1 MHEEKQEQEVQK
13 ASGERLLYTIFYAVI
28 AKIVS
33 MIICLLV
40 VAQFLYSW
48 IAGNPN
54 EKLLSFSASLSEYV
68 KQLIVYIS
76 FNSDAKPWPMGDW
89 PAEEK

>member
-1 MHEEKQEQEVQK
+1 MQEQTVQK
-13 ASGERLLYTIFYAVI
+13 ANGERVLYTILYAII

-33 MIICLLV
+33 WMICLLV
-40 VAQFLYSW
+40 IVQFLYSW
-48 IAGNPN
+48 IAGSPN

-76 FNSDAKPWPMGDW
+76 FNSDMKPWPKGEW
-89 PAEEK
+89 PGEVE

>member
-1 MHEEKQEQEVQK
+1 MQEQKQVVQK
-13 ASGERLLYTIFYAVI
+13 ASGERLLYTIFFAVI

-33 MIICLLV
+33 WIICVLV
-40 VAQFLYSW
+40 IAQFLYSW

-76 FNSDAKPWPMGDW
+76 FNSDTKPWPMGDW
-89 PAEEK
+89 PGELK

>member
-1 MHEEKQEQEVQK
+1 MQEEKQAQEVEK
-13 ASGERLLYTIFYAVI
+13 ASGERLLYTIFYALI

-33 MIICLLV
+33 WIICLIV
-40 VAQFLYSW
+40 IAQFLYSW

-68 KQLIVYIS
+68 KQLIVFIS
-76 FNSDAKPWPMGDW
+76 FNSDAKPWPMADW
-89 PAEEK
+89 PKDTE